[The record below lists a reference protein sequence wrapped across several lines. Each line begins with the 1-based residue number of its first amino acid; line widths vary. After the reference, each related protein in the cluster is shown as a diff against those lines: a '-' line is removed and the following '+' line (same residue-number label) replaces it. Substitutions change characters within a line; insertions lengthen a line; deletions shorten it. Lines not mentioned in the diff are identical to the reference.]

1 MLQDL
6 TDRQQLLFSRLV
18 TLGEWATNRKF
29 PFRVLEI
36 IGFGSFFR
44 GKPRPH
50 DVDLVL
56 RVENSDRATELKRL
70 VDLVKTLR
78 RDWDLQEKFETPSA
92 AISDLVKLKDQRVS
106 DISDSE
112 IKLFLTWIAGYS
124 WNMIFHQDYLGAY
137 DYLSSHAIAKRLIK
151 ASLPNLNVVL
161 FVGPKEPDKPVGL
174 RCGFN
179 VSIWSQDRPD
189 TASNLFELLTETS
202 VRENATR
209 ELAFFREELARISAT
224 VRLHEAEIELLRKIP
239 KRRQP
244 SSDSSRWFETYAKN
258 HPDLIA
264 ATAELDRAYKP
275 NSQTEDRVPIS
286 TRDRALIELA
296 TEVDELRVEIKRLYR
311 RNDLLEPLRDS
322 LAYFKSGKAE
332 TELPAEEYAATCL
345 LSRGSKTEKAKCAEF
360 LRSFGLPVDRV
371 LNRIAKE
378 ERMYSRAA
386 QVRLKLFTEQ

>member
-1 MLQDL
+1 MLQHL

-29 PFRVLEI
+29 PLRVLEI

-44 GKPRPH
+44 GKPRPN

-70 VDLVKTLR
+70 VDLVRSLR
-78 RDWDLQEKFETPSA
+78 KDWDLQEKFESPSA
-92 AISDLVKLKDQRVS
+92 AISELVMVKDQRVS
-106 DISDSE
+106 DISDVD
-112 IKLFLTWIAGYS
+112 IDLFLWWIDGYS
-124 WNMIFHQDYLGAY
+124 WNMLFHQDYVGGY
-137 DYLSSHAIAKRLIK
+137 DYLSSHGISKRLIK

-174 RCGFN
+174 RCGFT

-189 TASNLFELLTETS
+189 TSANLSEVLADTS
-202 VRENATR
+202 VRENAAR
-209 ELAFFREELARISAT
+209 ELAFFTEELAKISAT
-224 VRLHEAEIELLRKIP
+224 VRLHEAEIELLRNMP
-239 KRRQP
+239 KRRRP
-244 SSDSSRWFETYAKN
+244 PADSSRWFEMYAKD
-258 HPDLIA
+258 HPDLTA
-264 ATAELDRAYKP
+264 ATAERDRAYKP
-275 NSQTEDRVPIS
+275 NSQTEDRVPVAS
-286 TRDRALIELA
+286 RDRALPELA
-296 TEVDELRVEIKRLYR
+296 KEVDELRAEIKGLYR

-332 TELPAEEYAATCL
+332 SDLPAEEYVATCL
-345 LSRGSKTEKAKCAEF
+345 LSRGSKAAKIKCAEF

-378 ERMYSRAA
+378 ERRYSRAA
-386 QVRLKLFTEQ
+386 QVRLKLFTDQ